1 MGCSILKK
9 MEHDKKTQF
18 SKPQTVGSNAVS
30 LLYEPTS
37 GYTGTK
43 EGFHLAS
50 LTSHISPN
58 SIGRTGKGIKRPM
71 LEETVLW
78 PEAGHSSHHLSP
90 REACGFRRV
99 CSAEC

>member
-1 MGCSILKK
+1 
-9 MEHDKKTQF
+9 MEVTGDSQF
-18 SKPQTVGSNAVS
+18 GLCAKIPSFWPKVCNAD
-30 LLYEPTS
+30 S

-43 EGFHLAS
+43 EGFHLAA

-58 SIGRTGKGIKRPM
+58 CLGRSGKGIKRAM

-99 CSAEC
+99 CSAER